1 MSYDIFYDKQFIK
14 AEKNGQEVF
23 IPMIYGGS
31 SNCFDAGTKGRDG
44 RRSRDWDISTI
55 NLKGAYYGT
64 QETILNNILAYRES
78 LIERNK
84 DKEDLND
91 NYRDKNFGWFSALS
105 IGSKG
110 TWNTTFNDYKNFYMT
125 GCKKAMTVEELN
137 NNGISVNVYT
147 GSYSWDKEKFEK
159 ENKEGFDTYVKTS
172 SELISLID
180 EKVEY
185 YKDSS
190 IYFYIKINANED
202 KMKRMRRELKQ
213 NSPHQTREKSLK
225 EFDHYFALKS
235 LDFETKYFTKK
246 TTTRVFLNAT
256 THPAYIKTF
265 TSEKKA
271 ISFVEKLN
279 QRSSY
284 TFEVVKIEE
293 KIKKLV

>member
-1 MSYDIFYDKQFIK
+1 MSYDIFYDKQFVK

-44 RRSRDWDISTI
+44 RRSRDWEISTI
-55 NLKGAYYGT
+55 NLKVAYYGT
-64 QETILNNILAYRES
+64 QETILNNILAYRER

-190 IYFYIKINANED
+190 IYFYIKIDANED

-225 EFDHYFALKS
+225 EFDHYFAIKFELGFLKKQTARMVFYACNS
-235 LDFETKYFTKK
+235 IGGKIFTNEKQ
-246 TTTRVFLNAT
+246 AT
-256 THPAYIKTF
+256 AFVIK
-265 TSEKKA
+265 A
-271 ISFVEKLN
+271 N

-293 KIKKLV
+293 RIKRMV